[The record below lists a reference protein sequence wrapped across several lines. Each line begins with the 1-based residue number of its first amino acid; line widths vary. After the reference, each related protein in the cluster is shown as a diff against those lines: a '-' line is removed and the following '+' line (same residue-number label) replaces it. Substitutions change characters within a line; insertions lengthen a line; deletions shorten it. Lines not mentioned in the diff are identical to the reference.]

1 MNTSSLLLSLA
12 GLLLTLV
19 PACRPD
25 VKPPEP
31 DPTTARAEAVPEEKP
46 TVPPFVAIVTSRV
59 NKVIVSEVEAKVE
72 TLPIGVGQRVH
83 AGDTLATLDQ
93 SDLKAKLI
101 SARFN
106 EKAAAGEVGAA
117 AAQASAARAKLR
129 SEQILARHGA
139 SPLSSV
145 RDAAAQF
152 SSLGAQT
159 GGAAGRLAA
168 ARNESD
174 MIATQIEKT
183 TVKSPIDGVV
193 TRIKLREGQLAQ
205 KGTPIAHVF
214 DDRDLRIKFMVPAE
228 YRSLLKKGMRISFQ
242 LDTDGKPA
250 GTKVWAVINTISDEL
265 EPPANV
271 TIAEA
276 DLDDSRL
283 APDQIRVASS
293 GFVRLDD
300 AAIH

>member
-1 MNTSSLLLSLA
+1 M
-12 GLLLTLV
+12 
-19 PACRPD
+19 
-25 VKPPEP
+25 
-31 DPTTARAEAVPEEKP
+31 
-46 TVPPFVAIVTSRV
+46 PPFVAIVTSRV
-59 NKVIVSEVEAKVE
+59 NKVIVAEVDAKVE
-72 TLPIGVGQRVH
+72 SLPVGVGQRVH
-83 AGDTLATLDQ
+83 AGETLAKLDETELQ
-93 SDLKAKLI
+93 QKLVG
-101 SARFN
+101 ARFA

-117 AAQASAARAKLR
+117 AAQASAARSKLR
-129 SEQILARHGA
+129 AETLLARHGA
-139 SPLSSV
+139 SPLASV
-145 RDAAAQF
+145 RDAAAQA

-159 GGAAGRLAA
+159 GGAAGRLAQ
-168 ARNESD
+168 ARNESA
-174 MIATQIEKT
+174 MIQSQIDKT
-183 TVKSPIDGVV
+183 TVKAPIDGVV

-242 LDTDGKPA
+242 LSDDGQPA
-250 GTKVWAVINTISDEL
+250 GTKVWAVINSISDEL

-300 AAIH
+300 SPLR